1 MATKKKGCLG
11 CSLPVAILVGG
22 GALVFLVMG
31 LLAGPLGRK
40 FNVTGLPSW
49 MTLELPEPK
58 LPADVIFHIAGF
70 GVTNTLIA
78 TWVTVVFLVLIA
90 FLVARKPKLIPG
102 RVQSIIESLLGYVY
116 DLCVSTAGEKDG
128 RKFFPLVATIFL
140 FVLFNALLAL
150 IPGFGTLL
158 FHSGEGNLEVLRAAN
173 TDFNTPLA
181 LALITFF
188 TVEFMGFK
196 RLGFGYVKK
205 FITWGD
211 FGRAVGKIFKGKFDV
226 MALLSGFI
234 MGIVGILEFVSEVI
248 RIISLTFRLF
258 GNMLAGEIVLL
269 VIAYVVPY
277 FVPLVFYG
285 LESFFAVIQALIFA
299 ALTIVY
305 ISLSVTGHE
314 AAAEHH

>member
-11 CSLPVAILVGG
+11 CSLPVAILVGT

-40 FNVTGLPSW
+40 FNVTGLPAW

-78 TWVTVVFLVLIA
+78 TWVTVVFLVLMAI
-90 FLVARKPKLIPG
+90 LVARKPKLIPG
-102 RVQSIIESLLGYVY
+102 RIQSIIESLLGYVY

-128 RKFFPLVATIFL
+128 RKFFPMVATIFL

-150 IPGFGTLL
+150 IPGFGTLI

-181 LALITFF
+181 LAIITFL

-205 FITWGD
+205 FVTWGD
-211 FGRAVGKIFKGKFDV
+211 FGRAIGKIFKGKFDV

-258 GNMLAGEIVLL
+258 GNMLACEIVLL
-269 VIAYVVPY
+269 VIAYVVP
-277 FVPLVFYG
+277 
-285 LESFFAVIQALIFA
+285 
-299 ALTIVY
+299 
-305 ISLSVTGHE
+305 
-314 AAAEHH
+314 

>member
-1 MATKKKGCLG
+1 VATKKKGCLG
-11 CSLPVAILVGG
+11 CSLPVAILVGT

-40 FNVTGLPSW
+40 FNVTGLPAW

-78 TWVTVVFLVLIA
+78 TWVTVVFLVLMAI
-90 FLVARKPKLIPG
+90 LVARKPKLIPG
-102 RVQSIIESLLGYVY
+102 RIQSIIESLLGYVY

-128 RKFFPLVATIFL
+128 RKFFPMVATIFL

-150 IPGFGTLL
+150 IPGFGTLI

-181 LALITFF
+181 LALITFL

-205 FITWGD
+205 FVTWGD
-211 FGRAVGKIFKGKFDV
+211 FGRAIGKIFKGKFDV

>member
-1 MATKKKGCLG
+1 VATKKKGCLG
-11 CSLPVAILVGG
+11 CSLPVAILIGA
-22 GALVFLVMG
+22 GALVLFFMG

-40 FNVTGLPSW
+40 FNISGLPSW
-49 MTLELPEPK
+49 MTLELPKPK
-58 LPADVIFHIAGF
+58 LPADVIFHIASF

-78 TWVTVVFLVLIA
+78 TWITVVFLVLMA
-90 FLVARKPKLIPG
+90 VLVARKPKLIPG
-102 RVQSIIESLLGYVY
+102 KVQSVIESLLGYIY
-116 DLCVSTAGEKDG
+116 DLCVGTAGEKDG
-128 RKFFPLVATIFL
+128 RRFFPMVATIFL

-150 IPGFGTLL
+150 IPGFGTLI
-158 FHSGEGNLEVLRAAN
+158 FHSSEGNLEVLRAAN

-181 LALITFF
+181 LALITFL

-196 RLGFGYVKK
+196 RLGFGYLKK
-205 FITWGD
+205 FVTWGD

-226 MALLSGFI
+226 MGLLSGFI

>member
-1 MATKKKGCLG
+1 MVL
-11 CSLPVAILVGG
+11 
-22 GALVFLVMG
+22 FFMG

-40 FNVTGLPSW
+40 FNISGLPSW
-49 MTLELPEPK
+49 MTLELPKPK
-58 LPADVIFHIAGF
+58 LPADVIFHIASF

-78 TWVTVVFLVLIA
+78 TWITVVFLVLMA
-90 FLVARKPKLIPG
+90 VLVARKPKLIPG
-102 RVQSIIESLLGYVY
+102 KVQSVIESLLGYIY
-116 DLCVSTAGEKDG
+116 DLCVGTAGEKDG
-128 RKFFPLVATIFL
+128 RRFFPMVATIFL

-150 IPGFGTLL
+150 IPGFGTLI
-158 FHSGEGNLEVLRAAN
+158 FHSSEGNLEVLRAAN

-181 LALITFF
+181 LALITFL

-196 RLGFGYVKK
+196 RLGFGYLKK
-205 FITWGD
+205 FVTWGD

-226 MALLSGFI
+226 MGLLSGFI

-314 AAAEHH
+314 AAVEHH

>member
-1 MATKKKGCLG
+1 VATKKKGCLG
-11 CSLPVAILVGG
+11 CSLPVAILVSVGG
-22 GALVFLVMG
+22 LVLLVMG

-58 LPADVIFHIAGF
+58 LPADVIFHIAGL

-78 TWVTVVFLVLIA
+78 TWVTVVFLVLVA

-128 RKFFPLVATIFL
+128 RKFFPMVATIFL

-150 IPGFGTLL
+150 IPGFGTLI
-158 FHSGEGNLEVLRAAN
+158 FHGSEGNLEVLRAAN

-181 LALITFF
+181 LALITFI

-196 RLGFGYVKK
+196 RLGLGYVKK
-205 FITWGD
+205 FVTWGD